1 MDQGY
6 ALCLNTWALDKDIKS
21 ELGLLLIISSLCA
34 EKGYCFASN
43 KYLAELFDITD
54 VSVSTKIKKLEQK
67 NYISIEYEYRGCE
80 VISRKIRLK
89 NILIDDLKTFN
100 STIKENL
107 KDNNINNNNNIIN
120 NNKEIDIFD
129 YYQQEIGQLTPSQYE
144 LLNSYIEK
152 LDPLLIKEA
161 INITV
166 NSGAKNM
173 NYLKAVLNNFISKG
187 YKYISDIEKSLET
200 AKNNELEEN
209 TTIDETTMEELDNF
223 MEDFYKN

>member
-1 MDQGY
+1 MKETPNYYSIIPANVRYDDKLRDKAKLLY
-6 ALCLNTWALDKDIKS
+6 SEITALCNKN
-21 ELGLLLIISSLCA
+21 
-34 EKGYCFASN
+34 GYCYATN
-43 KYLAELFDITD
+43 KYFADLYK
-54 VSVSTKIKKLEQK
+54 VSTTTISTLIKE
-67 NYISIEYEYRGCE
+67 
-80 VISRKIRLK
+80 
-89 NILIDDLKTFN
+89 LIDNGYLESDIVYKEGSKEILYRYLKIFKGG
-100 STIKENL
+100 IKENL
-107 KDNNINNNNNIIN
+107 KDNIINNNNNIIN

-187 YKYISDIEKSLET
+187 YKYIADVKNGLET
-200 AKNNELEEN
+200 AKNDEIDQDIELFDYN
-209 TTIDETTMEELDNF
+209 WLD
-223 MEDFYKN
+223 D